1 MHPFYQSHTLLNFL
15 PSTGICFMMSS
26 ELKMGS
32 RYSHD
37 SWHLSHASKI
47 SCMLNS
53 LSSHSFISSSNGL
66 MYAELWITIHNSN
79 WCKDNKIYIHQNISN
94 KSFFF
99 RFSFWNLRTNLC
111 IVWAFRI
118 WSSNICCTSSTA
130 ANIDTPD
137 SRYGTHSKQKLFHS
151 DFILS

>member
-1 MHPFYQSHTLLNFL
+1 MHHFFQSHTLLNFL

-32 RYSHD
+32 RYNHD

-47 SCMLNS
+47 SCILNS

-79 WCKDNKIYIHQNISN
+79 RWNDNKIYIHQKFFLQIS
-94 KSFFF
+94 FLEIFP
-99 RFSFWNLRTNLC
+99 TNLC

-130 ANIDTPD
+130 ANMDTPD

>member
-1 MHPFYQSHTLLNFL
+1 MWISNCFRHNVTPNAINLVYKYWINWNWRLRPRIILRCVLLFYQSPTLLNFL

-79 WCKDNKIYIHQNISN
+79 WCKDNKAYIHQFLQNLFLEIPYKPMHSL
-94 KSFFF
+94 SFQ
-99 RFSFWNLRTNLC
+99 NM
-111 IVWAFRI
+111 II
-118 WSSNICCTSSTA
+118 
-130 ANIDTPD
+130 
-137 SRYGTHSKQKLFHS
+137 
-151 DFILS
+151 